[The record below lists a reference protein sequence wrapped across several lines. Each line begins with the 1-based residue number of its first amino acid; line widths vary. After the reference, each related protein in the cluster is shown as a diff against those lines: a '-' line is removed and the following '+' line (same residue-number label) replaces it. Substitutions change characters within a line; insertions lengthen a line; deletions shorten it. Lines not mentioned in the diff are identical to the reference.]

1 MGERLVLQAWW
12 SLIWG
17 DSQTLGRDIR
27 FVSFA
32 AVTNRPIVGKNDTHV
47 LSYKGFLRGS
57 MVKNPPAMQETWI
70 WALDWEDP
78 LEEETTTYSSI
89 LAWEIPWREEPGGI

>member
-1 MGERLVLQAWW
+1 M
-12 SLIWG
+12 
-17 DSQTLGRDIR
+17 GRDIR

-57 MVKNPPAMQETWI
+57 MVKNPPAMQETLI
-70 WALDWEDP
+70 RSLGGKDP
-78 LEEETTTYSSI
+78 LEEEMATHSSI
-89 LAWEIPWREEPGGI
+89 FA